1 MDGRERTVWPEKS
14 TADWAANTSY
24 VFKAAGNYFCLPLP
38 SLPPCLF
45 NNTAAATQQLPS
57 CNSVPQCQVMQC
69 LRPHILFLSIS
80 QYIHNSSSGRYNGFR
95 ETLDRGNPIMCLPEP
110 NLNHGCRQL
119 NWLVSAEAC
128 RNLTKLSAGSETII
142 IAERKVRCQFPH
154 ELHIILINKLRLI
167 SQAQA
172 LLRGERVPGY
182 AGHDDGRF
190 G

>member
-1 MDGRERTVWPEKS
+1 
-14 TADWAANTSY
+14 
-24 VFKAAGNYFCLPLP
+24 
-38 SLPPCLF
+38 
-45 NNTAAATQQLPS
+45 
-57 CNSVPQCQVMQC
+57 
-69 LRPHILFLSIS
+69 
-80 QYIHNSSSGRYNGFR
+80 
-95 ETLDRGNPIMCLPEP
+95 MCLPEP

-128 RNLTKLSAGSETII
+128 RNLTKLSAGSEKII